1 MARPRTVLRAAT
13 TDDVVLLL
21 ELWSGLLRPGDTQE
35 QAADL
40 ELVVKNAAA
49 SPEQRLLVAEV
60 DGEPAGA
67 VLLQVRQVSALDRR
81 QVVEAVSP
89 HVLPAHRGQGVGLML
104 VEAAVTFAE
113 DLAIAFVGTA
123 TLASS
128 REANRFMARLGLRP
142 QAVLRV
148 ASTHPQPARGGA
160 TLPGQPP
167 KRSFG
172 TRAHVIRQVHSRLPR
187 SSVTTISQVAD
198 VRPRWA
204 GVAVPVT
211 TPDVAERWCVALM
224 STPTASRSGWAWMA
238 EPIEPRDSARAMDA
252 PPWRSP

>member
-1 MARPRTVLRAAT
+1 VARPRTVLRAAT

-148 ASTHPQPARGGA
+148 ASTHPLRAKVEALRPAGPRE
-160 TLPGQPP
+160 
-167 KRSFG
+167 
-172 TRAHVIRQVHSRLPR
+172 RQRSRLAAARR
-187 SSVTTISQVAD
+187 SRVS
-198 VRPRWA
+198 R
-204 GVAVPVT
+204 
-211 TPDVAERWCVALM
+211 
-224 STPTASRSGWAWMA
+224 RSGPSGP
-238 EPIEPRDSARAMDA
+238 EHT
-252 PPWRSP
+252 